1 MRLLFHGSAEVGV
14 NHVLEHLKAIKF
26 SEIINPQI
34 DVMKDFCMHNI
45 KSFFHKRC
53 EIIAKSRGITR
64 LFAYGEMVCFPVSV
78 GVIGVVAGH
87 SLLVLLMPLLG
98 RMGIDVVIPSALPTW
113 FVAIF
118 VSAAIG
124 YLTNYIAIQML
135 YYPVDEID
143 LGMATPRTTSSQ
155 DREALFK
162 SRIISF
168 VTFGFWKKGLIPQ
181 NKGKVARQMGRIA
194 EEKFMTAENIAYLV
208 PKLGNLFLSKNS
220 EGKIRGVE
228 FIRQLVVR
236 HKDKTADLLQ
246 WIGREV
252 VSGDNYQTIRNVL
265 AKVGRSEAVSN
276 ALSAALFDYMEKNPD
291 AVVSFV
297 REMVTGFTDSQ
308 NRKAAKS
315 DSLWEQFKAGATS
328 VIVEGVAEIGYPQI
342 RTFLEEYAKTPL
354 HREQF
359 RDRLASLLPIFCDK
373 IAEKIVSEPQ
383 LLEQFVSGDFVS
395 QLIHIDIADDKF
407 WNMISEKVAPGLHAA
422 IGSALE
428 SIPKEQFEGFFTGNH
443 HIADVVERTIL
454 NMKLLDFYG
463 MLDEVMAEHLGAIQV
478 FGFVLGAAIGY
489 IQYSVSMIAKG
500 CSVMS
505 YLLLVIPLVVLAS
518 AKICANQN
526 HTRNV
531 QDGVT

>member
-1 MRLLFHGSAEVGV
+1 MQMF
-14 NHVLEHLKAIKF
+14 
-26 SEIINPQI
+26 
-34 DVMKDFCMHNI
+34 NI
-45 KSFFHKRC
+45 KEFFEKRC
-53 EIIAKSRGITR
+53 KIIAKSRGIAR
-64 LFAYGEMVCFPVSV
+64 LFVYGEMVCFPVSV
-78 GVIGVVAGH
+78 GVIGVVAIH
-87 SLLVLLMPLLG
+87 SLLVLLMPLLVK
-98 RMGIDVVIPSALPTW
+98 MGMPLAIPTVLPSW

-135 YYPVDEID
+135 YYPVDAID
-143 LGMATPRTTSSQ
+143 LGLASCGGVGTRRPTHTAEC
-155 DREALFK
+155 EALLK

-168 VTFGFWKKGLIPQ
+168 VTVGFWRKGLIPQ

-236 HKDKTADLLQ
+236 HKDKAADLLQ

-252 VSGDNYQTIRNVL
+252 LTGDNYQTIRNVL
-265 AKVGRSEAVSN
+265 AKVGRSEALSK

-291 AVVSFV
+291 SVVSFV
-297 REMVTGFTDSQ
+297 REMVTGFTDAQ

-342 RTFLEEYAKTPL
+342 RTFLEEYVKTPL

-407 WNMISEKVAPGLHAA
+407 WNMINEKVAPGLHTA
-422 IGSALE
+422 IASAME
-428 SIPKEQFEGFFTGNH
+428 SIPKEQFSGFFTGNH
-443 HIADVVERTIL
+443 HVADVVERTIM

-478 FGFVLGAAIGY
+478 FGFILGAAIGY
-489 IQYSVSMIAKG
+489 VQYAVSVIAIG
-500 CSVMS
+500 HSVLS
-505 YLLLVIPLVVLAS
+505 YLLIVVPVLLIGGTKVCMIGLAQRDENTVS
-518 AKICANQN
+518 
-526 HTRNV
+526 
-531 QDGVT
+531 

>member
-1 MRLLFHGSAEVGV
+1 MTNERFMH
-14 NHVLEHLKAIKF
+14 IF
-26 SEIINPQI
+26 S
-34 DVMKDFCMHNI
+34 V
-45 KSFFHKRC
+45 KSFFRKRC
-53 EIIAKSRGITR
+53 EIVAKSRGITR

-98 RMGIDVVIPSALPTW
+98 WMGIDVVIPSALPTW

-143 LGMATPRTTSSQ
+143 LGMATCGGVRTRRPTSPQ
-155 DREALFK
+155 EREALFK

-168 VTFGFWKKGLIPQ
+168 VTLGFWKKGLIPQ

-208 PKLGNLFLSKNS
+208 PKLGNLFLSRNS

-228 FIRQLVVR
+228 FVRQLAIG
-236 HKDKTADLLQ
+236 HKAEVADLLQ
-246 WIGREV
+246 RIGREV
-252 VSGDNYQTIRNVL
+252 VTGDNYQTVRNLL
-265 AKVGRSEAVSN
+265 ARIGRSEAVSA
-276 ALSAALFDYMEKNPD
+276 ALSSALFDYMEGNPES
-291 AVVSFV
+291 VVSLV
-297 REMVTGFTDSQ
+297 SEMVSGFTDAQ
-308 NRKAAKS
+308 NRKAARS
-315 DSLWEQFKAGATS
+315 DSIWDMLKAGATS

-342 RTFLEEYAKTPL
+342 RSFLEEYAKSPV
-354 HREQF
+354 HRGQF

-373 IAEKIVSEPQ
+373 IAEKIVTEPQ

-395 QLIHIDIADDKF
+395 ELIHMDIADDKF
-407 WNMISEKVAPGLHAA
+407 WNMISDKVAPGLHAA

-428 SIPKEQFEGFFTGNH
+428 SMPKEQFAGIFAENH
-443 HIADVVERTIL
+443 HIADVVERTIM

-463 MLDEVMAEHLGAIQV
+463 MLNEVMAEHLGAIQV
-478 FGFVLGAAIGY
+478 FGFILGGAIGFV
-489 IQYSVSMIAKG
+489 QYSVTVIS
-500 CSVMS
+500 CSAAIWP
-505 YLLLVIPLVVLAS
+505 YLLMAVPVFALVA
-518 AKICANQN
+518 AKTMSCIGGKAGR
-526 HTRNV
+526 TE
-531 QDGVT
+531 

>member
-1 MRLLFHGSAEVGV
+1 MMTNERFMH
-14 NHVLEHLKAIKF
+14 IF
-26 SEIINPQI
+26 S
-34 DVMKDFCMHNI
+34 V
-45 KSFFHKRC
+45 KSFFRKRC

-98 RMGIDVVIPSALPTW
+98 WMEIDVVIPSALPTW

-135 YYPVDEID
+135 YYPIDEID
-143 LGMATPRTTSSQ
+143 LGGVRTPRTTSSQ
-155 DREALFK
+155 DREALFR

-168 VTFGFWKKGLIPQ
+168 VTVGFWKKGLIPQ
-181 NKGKVARQMGRIA
+181 NKGKVARQMGWIA

-220 EGKIRGVE
+220 DGKIRGVE
-228 FIRQLVVR
+228 FIRRLAIA
-236 HKDKTADLLQ
+236 HKDKVADILQ
-246 WIGREV
+246 RIGREV
-252 VSGDNYQTIRNVL
+252 VTGDNYQTIRNVL

-276 ALSAALFDYMEKNPD
+276 ALSAALFDYMEKHPD
-291 AVVSFV
+291 SVVSFV
-297 REMVTGFTDSQ
+297 REMVTGFTDAQ
-308 NRKAAKS
+308 NRKAAKI
-315 DSLWEQFKAGATS
+315 DSIWEQFKASATS
-328 VIVEGVAEIGYPQI
+328 VIVEGVAELGYPQI
-342 RTFLEEYAKTPL
+342 KTFLEEYAKTPL

-395 QLIHIDIADDKF
+395 QLIRIDIADDKF

-422 IGSALE
+422 IASAIE
-428 SIPKEQFEGFFTGNH
+428 SIPQEQFAGFFTGNH
-443 HIADVVERTIL
+443 HIAEIVERTIM

-478 FGFVLGAAIGY
+478 FGFILGAAIGY
-489 IQYSVSMIAKG
+489 VQYAVSVIATG
-500 CSVMS
+500 HSVLP
-505 YLLLVIPLVVLAS
+505 YLLIVVPVLLIGGVKVCMIGLARRGENTAS
-518 AKICANQN
+518 
-526 HTRNV
+526 
-531 QDGVT
+531 

>member
-1 MRLLFHGSAEVGV
+1 MFTPS
-14 NHVLEHLKAIKF
+14 I
-26 SEIINPQI
+26 
-34 DVMKDFCMHNI
+34 
-45 KSFFHKRC
+45 FFRKRC
-53 EIIAKSRGITR
+53 EIIAKSRGLTR
-64 LFAYGEMVCFPVSV
+64 VFAYGEMVCFPVSV
-78 GVIGVVAGH
+78 GVIGVVAVH
-87 SLLVLLMPLLG
+87 SLLVMLMPLLG
-98 RMGIDVVIPSALPTW
+98 RMGGAVAIPAALPTW
-113 FVAIF
+113 FVAVF

-135 YYPVDEID
+135 YYPVGVEDIDGNGGGVRARRHTDE
-143 LGMATPRTTSSQ
+143 AE
-155 DREALFK
+155 REALFK

-236 HKDKTADLLQ
+236 HKDKAADLLQ

-252 VSGDNYQTIRNVL
+252 VTGDNYQTIRNVL

-291 AVVSFV
+291 SVVSFV
-297 REMVTGFTDSQ
+297 REMVTGFTDAQ

-342 RTFLEEYAKTPL
+342 RTFLEEYVKTPL

-395 QLIHIDIADDKF
+395 QLINIDIADDKF

-428 SIPKEQFEGFFTGNH
+428 SIPKAQFEGFFTGNH

-478 FGFVLGAAIGY
+478 FGFVLGATIGY

-505 YLLLVIPLVVLAS
+505 YLLLVIPLVLLAS

>member
-1 MRLLFHGSAEVGV
+1 MFTV
-14 NHVLEHLKAIKF
+14 
-26 SEIINPQI
+26 
-34 DVMKDFCMHNI
+34 
-45 KSFFHKRC
+45 KSFFSKRC

-64 LFAYGEMVCFPVSV
+64 LFACGEMVCFPVSV
-78 GVIGVVAGH
+78 GVIVVVAVH
-87 SLLVLLMPLLG
+87 SLLVLLMPLFAKIGMPLA
-98 RMGIDVVIPSALPTW
+98 IPTVLPSW
-113 FVAIF
+113 FVAVF

-135 YYPVDEID
+135 YYPVDAADIARDGGGVGTHRPTDE
-143 LGMATPRTTSSQ
+143 AE
-155 DREALFK
+155 REALLK

-208 PKLGNLFLSKNS
+208 PKLGTLFLSRNS

-228 FIRQLVVR
+228 FIRRLAIA
-236 HKDKTADLLQ
+236 HKDKVADILQ
-246 WIGREV
+246 RIGREV
-252 VSGDNYQTIRNVL
+252 VTGDNYQTIRNVL

-291 AVVSFV
+291 SVVSFV
-297 REMVTGFTDSQ
+297 REMVTGFTDAQ

-315 DSLWEQFKAGATS
+315 NSLWEQFKAGATS
-328 VIVEGVAEIGYPQI
+328 VIVEGVAGIGYPQI
-342 RTFLEEYAKTPL
+342 RLFLEKYAKSPL

-383 LLEQFVSGDFVS
+383 LLEQFVSGDFVA
-395 QLIHIDIADDKF
+395 QLIRIDIADGKF
-407 WNMISEKVAPGLHAA
+407 WNMISENVAPGLHAA
-422 IGSALE
+422 IASAME
-428 SIPKEQFEGFFTGNH
+428 SIPQEQFAGFFTGNH
-443 HIADVVERTIL
+443 HVAEIVERTIM

-478 FGFVLGAAIGY
+478 FGFILGAAIGY
-489 IQYSVSMIAKG
+489 VQYAVSVIAVG
-500 CSVMS
+500 QSALP
-505 YLLLVIPLVVLAS
+505 YLLIVVPVLLIVGAKVCMIGLARRGENTAS
-518 AKICANQN
+518 
-526 HTRNV
+526 
-531 QDGVT
+531 